1 MNQFPEI
8 FVLNTLAIEFCGFFS
23 LFFPPSN
30 SADICREGEKGVSAS
45 DSIPGTGNIFGQLN
59 AICIYC
65 IDIVERHTAHF

>member
-1 MNQFPEI
+1 MDDDICEEFFHCYFP
-8 FVLNTLAIEFCGFFS
+8 
-23 LFFPPSN
+23 LFN

-45 DSIPGTGNIFGQLN
+45 DSIPGRGSIFGQLY

>member
-1 MNQFPEI
+1 MTT
-8 FVLNTLAIEFCGFFS
+8 FVASFFIVFS
-23 LFFPPSN
+23 PSN

-45 DSIPGTGNIFGQLN
+45 DSIPGSGNIFGQLN